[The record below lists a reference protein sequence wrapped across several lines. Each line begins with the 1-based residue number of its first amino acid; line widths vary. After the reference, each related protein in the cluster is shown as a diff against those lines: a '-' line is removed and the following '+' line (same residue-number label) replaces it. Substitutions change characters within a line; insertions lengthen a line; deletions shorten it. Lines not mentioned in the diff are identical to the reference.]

1 MIDSGA
7 ATHVCPPWFAQNSP
21 LYTRQQG
28 QGPSLRTAT
37 DEERWRDQHVWI
49 QMGSDGQQRQLQD
62 SRTLLRVRRET
73 THHVSNSTDRRRV
86 QHTVQRY
93 TNNVTQQRLSL
104 QLGKKSW
111 ILLPSS
117 EAGQH
122 SRQHETRHLHDWNN
136 RISSNHTS
144 DHYTNTNGSSQ
155 KQEWYMDI
163 QLTRI
168 SGQNTQ
174 DNMQSTLR
182 TRQQMSN
189 TNRQTWELQKDHRLL
204 TQWQQRRLWG
214 QVSRSQKATTEKSPA
229 WTNVDRRNVQQTT
242 TATSSTISNIQG
254 TRSNNDISVIS
265 TTAGDKTYIQETNW
279 KHTTT
284 TSASIYISN
293 FDSTSQRCSTNI
305 RLLGQRRQHVE
316 KSTCPTTKGFVHTT
330 TKRWWTRRYKT
341 DATKKIHHQTH
352 GWNKRTFSERWLDN
366 KETSNT
372 WQRMDRINKLWRT
385 STVQGRVH
393 HRRHRW
399 TTRSKKS
406 KRHTSTTTTNRTR
419 KNRTRAHTF
428 AIQKLVSLVCTRQ
441 GQSRQPPK
449 TTQQNTSDSSGHH
462 LLQVHQRNKDN
473 TSTDSSWHRNGHV
486 YGSTNWRQNTSH
498 AIPVNLLTTIPD
510 GMRQN
515 TSNTEQHSDTVRP
528 RRLPESTTQ
537 DDSNSSW
544 QHSSE
549 AAPAYTSQSQGSV
562 ERFPRTLM
570 GHFWNNQATAW
581 KQLRH
586 TSQPTR
592 HALVGQ
598 TRSIPTQQVLS
609 AFRWQH
615 QLLQTL
621 EQGAQNTNLW
631 VWWNSSLHD
640 ANSKAQA

>member
-1 MIDSGA
+1 MYGYKWVLMANNDNYKI
-7 ATHVCPPWFAQNSP
+7 VVPF
-21 LYTRQQG
+21 YV
-28 QGPSLRTAT
+28 
-37 DEERWRDQHVWI
+37 RDVKQPI
-49 QMGSDGQQRQLQD
+49 MS
-62 SRTLLRVRRET
+62 
-73 THHVSNSTDRRRV
+73 SNSTDRRRV

-144 DHYTNTNGSSQ
+144 DHYTNRNGSSQ

-229 WTNVDRRNVQQTT
+229 WTNVDRRNVVQSEERNHSPRQQTT

-305 RLLGQRRQHVE
+305 RLLGQRRQQVE
-316 KSTCPTTKGFVHTT
+316 TSTCPTTKGFVPYHN
-330 TKRWWTRRYKT
+330 K
-341 DATKKIHHQTH
+341 QTMDQTLQD
-352 GWNKRTFSERWLDN
+352 WRN
-366 KETSNT
+366 KEDPSSDP
-372 WQRMDRINKLWRT
+372 WMEQEDIQWKMIGQQRDKQHVTKNGQDQQTLKNVHSSRT
-385 STVQGRVH
+385 SSSQKTSMNNKKQEKAKGIPAPRQPTEQERIEHELTHLPYRSWCPLCVQGKGRADNH
-393 HRRHRW
+393 PKQH
-399 TTRSKKS
+399 SKTPVIQVDITYCKS
-406 KRHTSTTTTNRTR
+406 IRET
-419 KNRTRAHTF
+419 
-428 AIQKLVSLVCTRQ
+428 
-441 GQSRQPPK
+441 K
-449 TTQQNTSDSSGHH
+449 TTPVLTA
-462 LLQVHQRNKDN
+462 V
-473 TSTDSSWHRNGHV
+473 WHRNGHV
-486 YGSTNWRQNTSH
+486 YGSTNWRQKHITCNTCQLAYNNSWWNAAEH
-498 AIPVNLLTTIPD
+498 K
-510 GMRQN
+510 
-515 TSNTEQHSDTVRP
+515 QHW
-528 RRLPESTTQ
+528 TTQ
-537 DDSNSSW
+537 WYSQTKKTSW
-544 QHSSE
+544 KH
-549 AAPAYTSQSQGSV
+549 
-562 ERFPRTLM
+562 
-570 GHFWNNQATAW
+570 
-581 KQLRH
+581 
-586 TSQPTR
+586 
-592 HALVGQ
+592 
-598 TRSIPTQQVLS
+598 
-609 AFRWQH
+609 
-615 QLLQTL
+615 
-621 EQGAQNTNLW
+621 
-631 VWWNSSLHD
+631 
-640 ANSKAQA
+640 